1 MSSEKYYLAHWM
13 SGNLSDD
20 ELRNIV
26 GDDEFKR
33 LNKLRNV
40 IASVEPDGPD
50 LEANF
55 SAVKQKLAEVPLK
68 KPKVVRFYYY
78 AAAAV
83 LLICFGIYQVFWFS
97 NEISTGTE
105 ITSVWMKDGSNVK
118 VGPSSQIQFPEYFRY
133 NRSIKLDGEAVFDVK
148 KGSTFSVC
156 TDVGNI
162 TVLGTRFRVV
172 SRPDF
177 FEVYCYEGKVRVKTG
192 DGTHIL
198 TANSGVRSIYN
209 EVENTAHETRQDFKG
224 ESKYESAPVSLV
236 MTDIQAR
243 TGVAIDY
250 PKEIGNLKF
259 SGTLTM
265 RDVSKALQSVCI
277 PLHLQFKVQD
287 GRYVVYQ

>member
-1 MSSEKYYLAHWM
+1 
-13 SGNLSDD
+13 NLSDD

-162 TVLGTRFRVV
+162 
-172 SRPDF
+172 
-177 FEVYCYEGKVRVKTG
+177 
-192 DGTHIL
+192 
-198 TANSGVRSIYN
+198 
-209 EVENTAHETRQDFKG
+209 
-224 ESKYESAPVSLV
+224 
-236 MTDIQAR
+236 
-243 TGVAIDY
+243 
-250 PKEIGNLKF
+250 
-259 SGTLTM
+259 
-265 RDVSKALQSVCI
+265 
-277 PLHLQFKVQD
+277 
-287 GRYVVYQ
+287 